1 MLFGDYFLSRGTNSR
16 WQSLSIVHTSPE
28 SDASYVCC
36 CFFTTDISAIFTA
49 NEFTGFKSRYLAR
62 RVFIPWNILTG
73 HTCKLQNVSVS
84 LSQWITVYPALA
96 PSFTVSG
103 LAWRLA
109 ILITVLSCSWKVCNN
124 AMIDFLLLGPV
135 MTNIGD
141 VLCGLWRNNIV
152 VGGGMRHV
160 SGPRRFVFS
169 ATSLLRIGK
178 AQAFAVALEI
188 RVIFRFLNVFFS
200 SQAHE
205 LKTSPIMIILFK
217 KTPQIE
223 RDLARSR
230 NSKKIARKQVK
241 PPAIT
246 VTQICAMPRPM

>member
-1 MLFGDYFLSRGTNSR
+1 M
-16 WQSLSIVHTSPE
+16 V
-28 SDASYVCC
+28 
-36 CFFTTDISAIFTA
+36 
-49 NEFTGFKSRYLAR
+49 
-62 RVFIPWNILTG
+62 LTEQ
-73 HTCKLQNVSVS
+73 TCKLQNVSLS
-84 LSQWITVYPALA
+84 LCRPTRPGYGADFGV
-96 PSFTVSG
+96 TVSS

-160 SGPRRFVFS
+160 SGPRHLVFS